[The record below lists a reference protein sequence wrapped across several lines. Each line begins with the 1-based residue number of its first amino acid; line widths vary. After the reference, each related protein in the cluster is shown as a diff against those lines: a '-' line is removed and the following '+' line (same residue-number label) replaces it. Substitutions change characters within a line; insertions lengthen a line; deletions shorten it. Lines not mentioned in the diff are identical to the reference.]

1 MTPDESTADPTLG
14 DPLSIP
20 GDAPVVPPAA
30 DASGTTTP
38 PAGGAADAAA
48 PGTTR
53 NGRSSAS
60 GPARARSRTPE
71 RVCSRITLKGID
83 PARFFGVQD
92 RNLRLLEGSF
102 PGLLLVGRDRELA
115 IEGQGPEV
123 NRALDVVGGM
133 LARLKSGEEIEEA
146 DLRILLEES
155 ERSLRPPENYQDATV
170 LLTNAKR
177 RIYART
183 IGQFQYLRAI
193 EENDIVFSIGPA
205 GTGKT
210 YLAVAMAV
218 KALRDHDVQRIVLAR
233 PAVEAGESLG
243 FLPGDLRE
251 KVDPYLR
258 PLYDALYDM
267 IPTDRL
273 HRFLDTHTIEVVP
286 LAFMRGRTLNNA
298 MVILDEAQNTTAAQM
313 KMFLTRLGVNAK
325 AIVTG
330 DVTQVDLPVDVPSGL
345 IQIQNI
351 LMGIERIAF
360 IYLTERD
367 VVRHRLVREIIKAYE
382 EKGF

>member
-1 MTPDESTADPTLG
+1 VA
-14 DPLSIP
+14 
-20 GDAPVVPPAA
+20 PPAA
-30 DASGTTTP
+30 AGAGPALSP
-38 PAGGAADAAA
+38 PAAEAGPASRPAAGAAEAAGSGGA
-48 PGTTR
+48 R
-53 NGRSSAS
+53 NGRVPAN
-60 GPARARSRTPE
+60 GPARARTRPPE
-71 RVCSRITLKGID
+71 LVRSRITLKGIE
-83 PARFFGVQD
+83 PTRFFGVQD
-92 RNLRLLEGSF
+92 RNLRRLESSF

-115 IEGQGPEV
+115 VEGPGPEV
-123 NRALDVVGGM
+123 NRMIDVVGGM

-146 DLRILLEES
+146 DLSILLEES

-218 KALRDHDVQRIVLAR
+218 KALRDHQVQRIVLAR

-298 MVILDEAQNTTAAQM
+298 MVILDEAQNTTTAQM

-330 DVTQVDLPVDVPSGL
+330 DVTQVDLPADVPSGL

-351 LMGIERIAF
+351 LMGIEQIAF

-382 EKGF
+382 ERGF